1 MSAKPAPSIYVHR
14 WLAPTAAIIAAL
26 IVCVVS
32 PIITYRNVIEMARTA
47 HLVNHTREI
56 IAESDGIL
64 NDLTVAESSTLAFL
78 LSGREGYMA
87 QFAESTS
94 HLRSRGERLA
104 ALVLNN
110 PEQFAK
116 QSELM
121 ILVEEKIEALRA
133 ILLARQATFEP
144 SDENWERIE
153 AGEEQMAD
161 VRQLVSDFS
170 KTQEASLASRMS
182 RRTNQL
188 AWTGTS
194 LLVSTLVSITL
205 VPAIYFILYRYW
217 NLRDATDIV
226 TRRHIQERDELAR
239 YNQRLLESTGDGI
252 YGIDK
257 EGRCTF
263 MNRAGALTLSGT
275 AEDFLG
281 KDMHQLIHHSK
292 PDGSP
297 FPLQEC
303 AISKCAKL
311 GDGCR
316 VEDEVFWRADGK
328 AIPVEYSSFPIRKGE
343 KIEGAVISFS
353 DISARLRSR
362 QELENARDEAQS
374 ANESKSQF
382 LANMSHELRT
392 PLNAV
397 IMYSELLAE
406 ESEERNVPC
415 FVPDLMRIRA
425 AGKHLLELVNGVL
438 DLSKIEA
445 GKMELFPEELDV
457 DALVRDVL
465 ATIEPLVAKSKN
477 VLVANIAPDA
487 KRMIGDVTKLRQVLY
502 NLLSNANKF
511 THEGRIEVQVTRD
524 AKTETICFSVRD
536 SGIGMTKELQERL
549 FQPFMQA
556 DASTAK
562 KYGGTELG
570 LAIIKRFTELMGGS
584 VEVHSIEH
592 QGSTFKVTL
601 PERIVGIDPTEPES
615 FSGLAPNPSDEV
627 GDPTGNNKQTPLI
640 LVIDDDLTV
649 RDILT
654 RVLIAEGMRCITA
667 KNGRE
672 GLSKAHAFRPDVIIL
687 DVLMPKVDG
696 GRSFHRSRQ
705 IRNWRKSR

>member
-64 NDLTVAESSTLAFL
+64 NDLTVAESSTLEFL

-94 HLRSRGERLA
+94 HLRSQGARLA

-226 TRRHIQERDELAR
+226 TRRRIQERDELAR

-406 ESEERNVPC
+406 ESEERNVPS

-457 DALVRDVL
+457 DALVREVL

-487 KRMIGDVTKLRQVLY
+487 KRMIGDVTKLRQVL
-502 NLLSNANKF
+502 
-511 THEGRIEVQVTRD
+511 
-524 AKTETICFSVRD
+524 
-536 SGIGMTKELQERL
+536 
-549 FQPFMQA
+549 
-556 DASTAK
+556 
-562 KYGGTELG
+562 
-570 LAIIKRFTELMGGS
+570 
-584 VEVHSIEH
+584 
-592 QGSTFKVTL
+592 
-601 PERIVGIDPTEPES
+601 
-615 FSGLAPNPSDEV
+615 
-627 GDPTGNNKQTPLI
+627 
-640 LVIDDDLTV
+640 
-649 RDILT
+649 
-654 RVLIAEGMRCITA
+654 
-667 KNGRE
+667 
-672 GLSKAHAFRPDVIIL
+672 
-687 DVLMPKVDG
+687 
-696 GRSFHRSRQ
+696 
-705 IRNWRKSR
+705 